1 MKKNNKLGFFSS
13 IGLVALLLALAVG
26 CCTALFW
33 EDRTDWPQF
42 PSDQVAGAGAP
53 AVVSPG
59 AGSAGTASAAPA
71 NQPEIVATLD
81 RDFGW
86 RIGDV
91 VPVTVYM
98 KQKPGTVIDMH
109 SIALAGDFEMVGAPD
124 LFELTRPDGSKVFRV
139 KLKLQSFSVAP
150 QLDLKANVS
159 YRVVASNEDVTV
171 DIPTIAPY
179 TSKTWDGRKLIQEGK
194 LVIIHGL
201 HGWITLAYVLVGVFG
216 TVFCWRLCRK
226 FYNLL
231 PVAVQRLLGPSRF
244 IKARRQFD
252 AVWAKMEAG
261 DRSRE
266 NYVALARIIR
276 KLYLIETKTT
286 LEAKYWYLYG
296 HNGPASIADMLMECD
311 KVIYLDRILT
321 DEEHYRIKT
330 IFDSLVQPYHE
341 PQKLVEDN
349 S

>member
-1 MKKNNKLGFFSS
+1 MNKNKKLGFFSS
-13 IGLVALLLALAVG
+13 FGLAALLVAFAVG
-26 CCTALFW
+26 ICTMLFW
-33 EDRTDWPQF
+33 EDRTEWPSF
-42 PSDQVAGAGAP
+42 PSDAQTPVGVLAA
-53 AVVSPG
+53 
-59 AGSAGTASAAPA
+59 ASST
-71 NQPEIVATLD
+71 PELAATLD

-91 VPVTVYM
+91 LSVTVYM

-109 SIALAGDFEMVGAPD
+109 SIALAGDFELVGAPD
-124 LFELTRPDGSKVFRV
+124 VFELTKPDGSKVYRV

-159 YRVVASNEDVTV
+159 YRVLASNEDITV
-171 DIPTIAPY
+171 DLPTIAPY

-194 LVIIHGL
+194 LDILHGL
-201 HGWITLAYVLVGVFG
+201 HGWITAAYVVLGFVGFS
-216 TVFCWRLCRK
+216 FFWRLCRK
-226 FYNLL
+226 FYSLL
-231 PVAVQRLLGPSRF
+231 PVAVKRLLGPSRF
-244 IKARRQFD
+244 IKARKQFD

-276 KLYLIETKTT
+276 RLYLIETKTT

-296 HNGPASIADMLMECD
+296 HNGPPEIADMLMECD
-311 KVIYLDRILT
+311 KVIYLDRTLT

-330 IFDSLVQPYHE
+330 IFDSLVQPYHQLAK
-341 PQKLVEDN
+341 PVEEDDDR
-349 S
+349 

>member
-1 MKKNNKLGFFSS
+1 MNKKTKLGFFSS
-13 IGLVALLLALAVG
+13 FGLAALLLALAVG
-26 CCTALFW
+26 CCALLFW
-33 EDRTDWPQF
+33 NDRTEWPKF
-42 PSDQVAGAGAP
+42 PSDAQTPVGVLA
-53 AVVSPG
+53 
-59 AGSAGTASAAPA
+59 ASSST
-71 NQPEIVATLD
+71 PEIVANLD

-91 VPVTVYM
+91 LSVTVYM

-109 SIALAGDFEMVGAPD
+109 SIALAGDFELAGAPD
-124 LFELTRPDGSKVFRV
+124 IFELTKADGSKVYRV

-159 YRVVASNEDVTV
+159 YRVLASNEDVTV
-171 DIPTIAPY
+171 DLPTIAPY

-194 LVIIHGL
+194 LVILHGL
-201 HGWITLAYVLVGVFG
+201 HGWITLAYILGGLIGFS
-216 TVFCWRLCRK
+216 FFWRLCRK

-231 PVAVQRLLGPSRF
+231 PVAVKRLLGPSRF
-244 IKARRQFD
+244 LKARRQFD

-276 KLYLIETKTT
+276 RLYLIETKTT

-296 HNGPASIADMLMECD
+296 RNGPSEIADMLMECD
-311 KVIYLDRILT
+311 KVIYLNRTLT

-330 IFDSLVQPYHE
+330 IFDSLVQPYHQLAK
-341 PQKLVEDN
+341 PVDEDED